1 MEINLPRLN
10 NSLHVG
16 GEREEQNK
24 DDWCILF
31 PFPKIQV
38 TEERIRDKNEFKWG
52 SVKIEHLSL
61 GLG

>member
-10 NSLHVG
+10 SGLHVG

-31 PFPKIQV
+31 HFPKIQV
-38 TEERIRDKNEFKWG
+38 TEEWIGDKNEFKSG
-52 SVKIEHLSL
+52 
-61 GLG
+61 GGQ